1 MQWRWRENDGGCCS
15 YRYLARVAYEALS
28 FPQLPFF
35 PTRSLSPLLIILLSL
50 SSIVGGTTLS
60 LFHTFL
66 LQPNSSLIHTHSLSL
81 CVSVTTLLPH
91 GSRGR
96 LLRQGRGSCTAT
108 HRRREAS
115 RMQRLRHRRF
125 REAAGALTL
134 STQSCRLT
142 FAIVKCEY
150 ELKCIVV
157 DLTVFQFRI
166 LASINVRDLDPK
178 LLTQLNMRYR
188 VRNWNHFCDLIYLPN
203 LDIFDSCLFLPSVI
217 LALLR
222 LDS

>member
-50 SSIVGGTTLS
+50 SSIVGEEQQHSLRFTPSFSCKQILLWFTLS
-60 LFHTFL
+60 L
-66 LQPNSSLIHTHSLSL
+66 SLRL
-81 CVSVTTLLPH
+81 SVTTLLPH

-150 ELKCIVV
+150 ELKRIVV
-157 DLTVFQFRI
+157 DSPDSISVSH
-166 LASINVRDLDPK
+166 AS
-178 LLTQLNMRYR
+178 Y
-188 VRNWNHFCDLIYLPN
+188 Y
-203 LDIFDSCLFLPSVI
+203 
-217 LALLR
+217 
-222 LDS
+222 

>member
-1 MQWRWRENDGGCCS
+1 MVNTAREALMRGYSCTGSLRRGKLGKKVRKGWKHATTMQWRWRENDGGGCS
-15 YRYLARVAYEALS
+15 YRYLARLVSTTTL
-28 FPQLPFF
+28 F

-96 LLRQGRGSCTAT
+96 LLRQGRSSCTAT

-115 RMQRLRHRRF
+115 RMQRLRHHRF
-125 REAAGALTL
+125 REAAGAYLL
-134 STQSCRLT
+134 S
-142 FAIVKCEY
+142 
-150 ELKCIVV
+150 
-157 DLTVFQFRI
+157 
-166 LASINVRDLDPK
+166 
-178 LLTQLNMRYR
+178 
-188 VRNWNHFCDLIYLPN
+188 
-203 LDIFDSCLFLPSVI
+203 
-217 LALLR
+217 
-222 LDS
+222 